1 VPAKPLPS
9 PTREEGRKAGR
20 KCAEPDVDLTRLD
33 IASRTQTSNQY
44 LFNTERRRDNR
55 T

>member
-1 VPAKPLPS
+1 
-9 PTREEGRKAGR
+9 
-20 KCAEPDVDLTRLD
+20 VDLTRLD